1 MFVRCL
7 LAVTTLMSFT
17 SKNTWADDVAALPRQ
32 TAKVVSS
39 GDVVQW
45 LLALL
50 VVLAV
55 FFLSVWLLRKSG
67 GLAFVGKSQLA
78 VLAGLS
84 LGMREKLVLVKVGE
98 KQLLL
103 GVSSG
108 RIDKLLELEGD
119 QRLFMNGAEG
129 RETSEFAKK
138 MLQIMQGKRN
148 D

>member
-1 MFVRCL
+1 MSLSR
-7 LAVTTLMSFT
+7 LATQIISVLIAPAV
-17 SKNTWADDVAALPRQ
+17 WADETATLPRQ
-32 TAKVVSS
+32 TAKVVTS
-39 GDVVQW
+39 GDVAQW

-50 VVLAV
+50 LVLAL

-67 GLAFVGKSQLA
+67 SLAFVGKSQLA

-119 QRLFMNGAEG
+119 QRLFMNSAEG
-129 RETSEFAKK
+129 QETSVFAKK
-138 MLQIMQGKRN
+138 LLQVMQSKHH

>member
-1 MFVRCL
+1 MSVSRL
-7 LAVTTLMSFT
+7 TTLIVSV
-17 SKNTWADDVAALPRQ
+17 SIAPYVWADEAATLPRQ
-32 TAKVVSS
+32 ATKVVSS
-39 GDVVQW
+39 GDVAQW
-45 LLALL
+45 LLALIL
-50 VVLAV
+50 VLAV

-103 GVSSG
+103 GVSGG

-119 QRLFMNGAEG
+119 QRLFMNSAEG
-129 RETSEFAKK
+129 QETSVFAKK
-138 MLQIMQGKRN
+138 LLQVMQGKHH

>member
-1 MFVRCL
+1 MSVLR
-7 LAVTTLMSFT
+7 LAALIISLFAVPY
-17 SKNTWADDVAALPRQ
+17 TWAEDAAVLPRQ

-55 FFLSVWLLRKSG
+55 FLLSVWLLRKSG
-67 GLAFVGKSQLA
+67 SLAVVGKGQLA

-84 LGMREKLVLVKVGE
+84 LGVREKLVLVKVGE

-108 RIDKLLELEGD
+108 RIDKILELEGD
-119 QRLFMNGAEG
+119 QRLFMNATEG
-129 RETSEFAKK
+129 QELSVFAKK
-138 MLQIMQGKRN
+138 MLQIMQGKPN

>member
-1 MFVRCL
+1 
-7 LAVTTLMSFT
+7 MSV
-17 SKNTWADDVAALPRQ
+17 SRLISLIVSVLIAPVAWADDTAALPRQ

-39 GDVVQW
+39 GDVAQW

-50 VVLAV
+50 LVLAV

-119 QRLFMNGAEG
+119 QRLFMNSAEG
-129 RETSEFAKK
+129 QETSVFAKK
-138 MLQIMQGKRN
+138 LLQVMQGKN
-148 D
+148 HD

>member
-1 MFVRCL
+1 MSVFRLTILFVL
-7 LAVTTLMSFT
+7 VLNAPFV
-17 SKNTWADDVAALPRQ
+17 WAEDAAALPRQ
-32 TAKVVSS
+32 TAKVVTS
-39 GDVVQW
+39 GDVAQW
-45 LLALL
+45 LVALL
-50 VVLAV
+50 LVLAV

-103 GVSSG
+103 AVSGG

-119 QRLFMNGAEG
+119 QRLFMNSAEG
-129 RETSEFAKK
+129 QETSVFAKK
-138 MLQIMQGKRN
+138 LLQVMQGKCH

>member
-1 MFVRCL
+1 MSARTLVI
-7 LAVTTLMSFT
+7 LAVATLFSPRA
-17 SKNTWADDVAALPRQ
+17 WAEEVTAVPRQ

-39 GDVVQW
+39 GDVAQW

-50 VVLAV
+50 LVLAV

-67 GLAFVGKSQLA
+67 SLAFVGKGQLTI
-78 VLAGLS
+78 LAGLS

-119 QRLFMNGAEG
+119 QRLFMNGPESQESSA
-129 RETSEFAKK
+129 FAKK
-138 MLQIMQGKRN
+138 LLQVMQGKQN

>member
-1 MFVRCL
+1 MTVSRL
-7 LAVTTLMSFT
+7 STQIISVLIAPVA
-17 SKNTWADDVAALPRQ
+17 WADEAATLPRQ
-32 TAKVVSS
+32 TAKVVTS
-39 GDVVQW
+39 GDVAQW

-50 VVLAV
+50 LVLAL
-55 FFLSVWLLRKSG
+55 FFLSVWLLRKTGS
-67 GLAFVGKSQLA
+67 LAFVGKSQLA

-103 GVSSG
+103 GVSGG

-119 QRLFMNGAEG
+119 QRLFMNSADGQ
-129 RETSEFAKK
+129 ETSVFAKK
-138 MLQIMQGKRN
+138 LLQVMQGKHH

>member
-1 MFVRCL
+1 MSVFRL
-7 LAVTTLMSFT
+7 TTLIVLALIAPF
-17 SKNTWADDVAALPRQ
+17 TWADDTATLPRE
-32 TAKVVSS
+32 TAKVVTS
-39 GDVVQW
+39 GDVAQW

-50 VVLAV
+50 LVLAV

-84 LGMREKLVLVKVGE
+84 LGMREKLVLVKVGD

-103 GVSSG
+103 GVSGG
-108 RIDKLLELEGD
+108 RIDKLLELDGD
-119 QRLFMNGAEG
+119 QRLFMNSAEG
-129 RETSEFAKK
+129 QETSAFAKK
-138 MLQIMQGKRN
+138 LLQVMQGKYH

>member
-1 MFVRCL
+1 MSVSR
-7 LAVTTLMSFT
+7 LATQIISVLITPVA
-17 SKNTWADDVAALPRQ
+17 WADEAATLPRQ
-32 TAKVVSS
+32 TAKVVTS
-39 GDVVQW
+39 GDIAQW

-50 VVLAV
+50 LVLAL

-67 GLAFVGKSQLA
+67 SLAFVGKSQLA

-119 QRLFMNGAEG
+119 QRLFMNSADGQ
-129 RETSEFAKK
+129 ETSVFAKK
-138 MLQIMQGKRN
+138 LLQVMQGKHH

>member
-1 MFVRCL
+1 MSLSR
-7 LAVTTLMSFT
+7 LATQIISVLIAPAV
-17 SKNTWADDVAALPRQ
+17 WADETAALPRQ
-32 TAKVVSS
+32 TAKVVTS
-39 GDVVQW
+39 GDVAQW

-50 VVLAV
+50 LVLAL

-67 GLAFVGKSQLA
+67 SLAFVGKSQLA

-119 QRLFMNGAEG
+119 QRLFMNSAEG
-129 RETSEFAKK
+129 QETSVFAKK
-138 MLQIMQGKRN
+138 LLQVMQGKHH

>member
-1 MFVRCL
+1 MSARTLVI
-7 LAVTTLMSFT
+7 LAVATLFSPRA
-17 SKNTWADDVAALPRQ
+17 WAEEVTAVPRQ

-39 GDVVQW
+39 GDVAQW

-50 VVLAV
+50 LVLAV

-67 GLAFVGKSQLA
+67 SLAFVSKGQLTI
-78 VLAGLS
+78 LAGLS

-119 QRLFMNGAEG
+119 QRLFMNGPDSQESSA
-129 RETSEFAKK
+129 FAKK
-138 MLQIMQGKRN
+138 LLQVMQGKQN